1 MQAFTVFL
9 GKVEGLLSYWSIHLK
24 DMPSKPDIPLKIFK
38 VAHKLQ
44 KECEQGKRV
53 SASAP
58 TPENASGSKKEPC
71 KHATKITCSLE
82 KTVEYPAQVTANEM
96 TPNRKRKGH
105 AGRDPLAP
113 RQNRYAAL

>member
-1 MQAFTVFL
+1 MPEDVYREYERSFDQGPESWEEYLETRFSVYVVKPAVL
-9 GKVEGLLSYWSIHLK
+9 GPFFACSC
-24 DMPSKPDIPLKIFK
+24 P
-38 VAHKLQ
+38 
-44 KECEQGKRV
+44 
-53 SASAP
+53 
-58 TPENASGSKKEPC
+58 SGSKKEPC
-71 KHATKITCSLE
+71 KHATMVMCSLE